1 MMCVLRN
8 YAWPLRDRHGT
19 AFGCFATRRISAQDA
34 GITRMQTRARAQFTL
49 RVRRMLSPD
58 ARSLHCACA
67 HAFTF
72 LADVP
77 HML

>member
-19 AFGCFATRRISAQDA
+19 AFGCFATRRISAQRPLRQDA
-34 GITRMQTRARAQFTL
+34 DPGAGA
-49 RVRRMLSPD
+49 V
-58 ARSLHCACA
+58 LHCACV